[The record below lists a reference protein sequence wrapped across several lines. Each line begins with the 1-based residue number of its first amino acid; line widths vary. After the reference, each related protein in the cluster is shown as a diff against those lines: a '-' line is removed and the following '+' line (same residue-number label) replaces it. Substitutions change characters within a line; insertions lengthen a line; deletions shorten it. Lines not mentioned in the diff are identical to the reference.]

1 MLILSPA
8 KSFRTEAAA
17 VDGLLRSQVQY
28 PEESS
33 AMLALMR
40 TKTKTQ
46 IVNLMGISEALA
58 NLNYD
63 RFQQF
68 RWDEFFQDPN
78 LVTNAV
84 PAIMAFN
91 GDVYRGF
98 DATGVPKY
106 LLNQAN
112 KSIRILSGL
121 YGMLKPLDLILPYR
135 LEMGTKL
142 KNAKGANLYDFWM
155 SVLTPDLL
163 RECAANK
170 GKFLVNLASIE
181 YAGAINF
188 KSLADDCISVIT
200 PVFKDK
206 KNDKYKIINF
216 YAKKMRGIFA
226 RYLLENNFID
236 LSFEDL
242 LRLCKNFNLEGYS
255 FSQSMSDASNLVFI
269 REEKKPNAV

>member
-17 VDGLLRSQVQY
+17 VAGLLRSQVQY

-46 IVNLMGISEALA
+46 IASLMGISEALA
-58 NLNYD
+58 TLNYD

-78 LVTNAV
+78 LVANAV

-98 DATGVPKY
+98 DAASVPKD
-106 LLNQAN
+106 LLQQAN

-142 KNAKGANLYDFWM
+142 KNAKGASLYDFWL
-155 SVLTPDLL
+155 SVLTPDLA
-163 RECAANK
+163 RECTANK

-188 KSLADDCISVIT
+188 KSLADDGISVIT